1 MLIQVYISA
10 GSYFWSNVFLKPA
23 QEELLNKKKKE
34 LLKSEVFFSKM
45 GGSGLCISSPI
56 RELFSTGTT
65 KLAPHLTRHRNR
77 ALQPC
82 IQMELYFSLEYWGKN
97 GCY

>member
-1 MLIQVYISA
+1 MLILMCISA

-23 QEELLNKKKKE
+23 QEELLKKRE
-34 LLKSEVFFSKM
+34 LLKGEVFSKM
-45 GGSGLCISSPI
+45 GGSGLYISNPI

-65 KLAPHLTRHRNR
+65 KLAPHLTRHRNS
-77 ALQPC
+77 AVQAC